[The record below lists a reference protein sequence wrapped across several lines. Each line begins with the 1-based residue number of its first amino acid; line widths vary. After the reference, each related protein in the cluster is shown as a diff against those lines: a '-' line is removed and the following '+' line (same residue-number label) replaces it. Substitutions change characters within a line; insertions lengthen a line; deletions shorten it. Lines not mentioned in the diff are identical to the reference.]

1 MNCSFAGMNYLAH
14 AYLSFDHPGILVGN
28 MVSDFV
34 KGAAKFSFNGIIQQ
48 GINLHRDIDSFT
60 DTHPATR
67 EAKSVFQPA
76 YRLYSG
82 AIMDV
87 LYDHFLANDPE
98 HFDPESLRLFTSKTY
113 QQLEDNAQHLPPR
126 FLQVLAY
133 MKTEDWLFHYSSTSG
148 IRKSLS
154 GLVRRAAF
162 LTESTTAYNL
172 FIEHYVRLK
181 DCYQAFFPDVKQFA
195 KQKFEAM
202 DNI

>member
-14 AYLSFDHPGILVGN
+14 AYLSFNHPGILVGN

-98 HFDPESLRLFTSKTY
+98 HFDPSHCACSLQKPISSWKTMRSTFLRVFSRY
-113 QQLEDNAQHLPPR
+113 LP
-126 FLQVLAY
+126 
-133 MKTEDWLFHYSSTSG
+133 
-148 IRKSLS
+148 I
-154 GLVRRAAF
+154 
-162 LTESTTAYNL
+162 
-172 FIEHYVRLK
+172 
-181 DCYQAFFPDVKQFA
+181 
-195 KQKFEAM
+195 
-202 DNI
+202 